1 LPDPINSGPWARAA
15 APERLGTGSGSKRAG
30 WLAAR
35 IEADIISMGWPVGQ
49 LLGSEVELMDR
60 YGVSR
65 SIFRE
70 ALRLLEHRLIVESRR
85 GRGGGLFVAEPDP
98 TVIADAVSLFLR
110 YRRVSMQDLFEVRLA
125 LELISVRLAAE
136 RTNEVDVARLRGL
149 ADLPTQPTPQ
159 QISDRGAEFHNA
171 VAEISGNAAVHLFV
185 QVVTELT
192 EAMVDHEPASHIPS
206 AVAHAH
212 HGIVDA
218 IASLD
223 PMMAQRRMLRH
234 FQAMNQVG
242 FPDAGGPD

>member
-1 LPDPINSGPWARAA
+1 LPDPTNSAPWSRAS
-15 APERLGTGSGSKRAG
+15 APQRPGNGSGNKRAEL
-30 WLAAR
+30 LASK
-35 IEADIISMGWPVGQ
+35 IETDIIAMGWPVGR

-70 ALRLLEHRLIVESRR
+70 AIRLLEHRLIVESRR

-110 YRRVSMQDLFEVRLA
+110 YRKVSVRDLFEVRQA
-125 LELISVRLAAE
+125 LELTSVRLAAE
-136 RTNEVDVARLRGL
+136 RTNEGDVARLRAL
-149 ADLPTQPTPQ
+149 ADLPTNPTPQ
-159 QISDRGAEFHNA
+159 QVADRGAEFHNA
-171 VAEISGNAAVHLFV
+171 VAEISGNAAIHLFV

-192 EAMVDHEPASHIPS
+192 ETMLDHEPASHIPS
-206 AVAHAH
+206 SVERAH

-223 PMMAQRRMLRH
+223 PMIAQRRMLRH
-234 FQAMNQVG
+234 FQAMTQVG
-242 FPDAGGPD
+242 FPDTGESD

>member
-1 LPDPINSGPWARAA
+1 MPDPDNSGPWAKASMPPR
-15 APERLGTGSGSKRAG
+15 PGTSGGSKRAG
-30 WLAAR
+30 WLAAQ

-70 ALRLLEHRLIVESRR
+70 AIRLLEHRLIVESRR

-110 YRRVSMQDLFEVRLA
+110 YRQVGMQDLFEVRLA
-125 LELISVRLAAE
+125 LELVSVRLAAE
-136 RTNEVDVARLRGL
+136 RTNEADVIRLRAL
-149 ADLPTQPTPQ
+149 ADLPAQPTPQ
-159 QISDRGAEFHNA
+159 QVADRSAEFHNA

-206 AVAHAH
+206 AVAQAH
-212 HGIVDA
+212 QGIVDA
-218 IASLD
+218 IAGLD
-223 PMMAQRRMLRH
+223 PMLAQRRMLRH

-242 FPDAGGPD
+242 FPGAGDPD